1 MKILVTG
8 ATGFIGNHLINS
20 LLKEQKYQIIATSS
34 NIENAKKFDWFSKVA
49 YIEYE
54 LYKKTAVKKQGNL
67 I

>member
-34 NIENAKKFDWFSKVA
+34 NIENEKS
-49 YIEYE
+49 
-54 LYKKTAVKKQGNL
+54 L
-67 I
+67 IGFPKLHI